1 MRGACSKSSYT
12 VYAGV
17 VLLGSVA
24 LHIWILPAAIYILWL
39 VSISAAL
46 LHAMEESMFFVM
58 IALLFA
64 FLFKV
69 LSAVRLQWTDV
80 CASPVLTCGATGSL
94 AVLLVRT
101 YYSAQVVRF
110 GVEFTRAHALSFGT
124 LIVPRTERSHRR
136 FEGQV
141 HPC

>member
-1 MRGACSKSSYT
+1 M
-12 VYAGV
+12 
-17 VLLGSVA
+17 LGSVA
-24 LHIWILPAAIYILWL
+24 VHIWILPADIYIQSL
-39 VSISAAL
+39 VSIPAAL
-46 LHAMEESMFFVM
+46 LQAMEESMLCVM

-69 LSAVRLQWTDV
+69 LPAVRLQWTDV
-80 CASPVLTCGATGSL
+80 SAGAVLTCGAAGSL

-124 LIVPRTERSHRR
+124 LIVPPTETSHRR
-136 FEGQV
+136 FEGCV
-141 HPC
+141 HP